1 MTPLED
7 EFIQDTKAGKTVS
20 LERGLL
26 IISGLKTEG
35 EIDEYICKLD
45 QIHHGFMEKVKSKS
59 PLSLST
65 LRKYMAGSRAKL
77 LFEYL
82 WNTKPKRCNSN
93 FLLADVIDAQLNS
106 DINQKVG
113 SCVGLTS
120 LYTVLGIREGLSLT
134 ILVSDSHILN
144 RLRVDGNIYNI
155 DNTDPLGFGCVF
167 NDENFFEYP
176 TIDLLAS
183 VLNSRGIA
191 QERLDNLERA
201 EEDYNAAV
209 EVNPKYA
216 NAYNNLGNIKFK
228 SGDCFGAIK
237 DYSKAIQLNS
247 AFVEAHCNRGI
258 AKESLEDYRGAL
270 EDYDKAIVINSDYVD
285 AYCRRGLLKQT
296 LADYHGAEVD
306 FDKVIELNPDSRE
319 RMMKW
324 KEDLGS

>member
-7 EFIQDTKAGKTVS
+7 EFIQNTKAGKTVS

-26 IISGLKTEG
+26 IISGLKTEV
-35 EIDEYICKLD
+35 EVNEYIGKLD
-45 QIHHGFMEKVKSKS
+45 QIHHGFMERVESKS

-93 FLLADVIDAQLNS
+93 FLLTDVIDAQLNS

-120 LYTVLGIREGLSLT
+120 LYTVLGIRENLSLT
-134 ILVSDSHILN
+134 ILASDGHILN

-155 DNTDPLGFGCVF
+155 DNTDPLGFGCDL
-167 NDENFFEYP
+167 NDDNFFEYP
-176 TIDLLAS
+176 NIDLLAS

-191 QERLDNLERA
+191 QERLNNLERA
-201 EEDYNAAV
+201 EADYSAAIKI
-209 EVNPKYA
+209 NPEYA
-216 NAYNNLGNIKFK
+216 NAYNNLGNIRTKY
-228 SGDCFGAIK
+228 GDNIQAIK
-237 DYSKAIQLNS
+237 YYSKAIQLNS
-247 AFVEAHCNRGI
+247 AFVEAYCNRGI
-258 AKESLEDYRGAL
+258 AKEGAENYSGAL
-270 EDYDKAIVINSDYVD
+270 EDYDKTILINPDYVD
-285 AYCRRGLLKQT
+285 AYYRRGVLKQT
-296 LADYHGAEVD
+296 LADYHGAVED
-306 FDKVIELNPDSRE
+306 FDRVIELKPDSRE

-324 KEDLGS
+324 KEELGS